1 VCRSET
7 EVEEHREHE
16 QYFFDQATVR
26 RLADFLEGYDHPLC
40 LCAPLVGAELSRR
53 GVPVRV
59 LDIDRRFADLP
70 GFRFFDLQH
79 PKWVGE
85 GLARTSHQ
93 DVRAPESGIDC
104 GAASGTSTPGSSR
117 GQVMFS
123 PRHRGSGQGDAMS
136 QPGRVSDERQRSPG
150 PRGPAKTAQPG
161 EKVGHGI
168 ILCDPPFFGV
178 SLSRLF
184 KAVSMLAGYDF
195 RHPLLL
201 TYLRRRKEKILEVFE
216 PFALRPTGFLPAYE
230 SVPRLGKFEVEFY
243 GNLPEEGPGLAR

>member
-1 VCRSET
+1 MGRSET
-7 EVEEHREHE
+7 EVEERREHE
-16 QYFFDQATVR
+16 QYFFDQATVQ

-79 PKWVGE
+79 PRWVGE
-85 GLARTSHQ
+85 
-93 DVRAPESGIDC
+93 ENGI
-104 GAASGTSTPGSSR
+104 
-117 GQVMFS
+117 V
-123 PRHRGSGQGDAMS
+123 
-136 QPGRVSDERQRSPG
+136 
-150 PRGPAKTAQPG
+150 
-161 EKVGHGI
+161 
-168 ILCDPPFFGV
+168 LCDPPFLGV

-201 TYLRRRKEKILEVFE
+201 TYLRRRKEKLIEVFE

-230 SVPRLGKFEVEFY
+230 TVPKLGKFEVEFY
-243 GNLPEEGPGLAR
+243 GNLPEGAPGLAR